1 MSRPLPIAFALGL
14 LLALPACGKLKVVS
28 VPAPGDEEAQEAKA
42 PTARPVSE
50 SETRWASQLAFEA
63 CRSEIAKRMRV
74 SETKVRTSTR
84 AREAR
89 EDVDLVNWE
98 VQGGAAGY
106 CRVDSGGT
114 VLNVETERSGPPR
127 PAVAQQPTSPRD
139 PAPAPAPVRQPREGD
154 AGEGTEDGEPELPQ
168 VKRQQLD
175 ACRSAVIREMGA
187 RPDDVGLSAGT
198 PDERGTV
205 LIDWSLGSGREGTC
219 LVDSGAIVVQ
229 FRK

>member
-14 LLALPACGKLKVVS
+14 LLALPACGKLKVVP
-28 VPAPGDEEAQEAKA
+28 VPEPGDEEAQEAKA
-42 PTARPVSE
+42 PTARPVAE

-63 CRSEIAKRMRV
+63 CRSQIAKRMRV

-84 AREAR
+84 ARDAR

-98 VQGGAAGY
+98 VQGGGAGY
-106 CRVDSGGT
+106 CRVDARGT
-114 VLNVETERSGPPR
+114 VLNVETERSGPAQ
-127 PAVAQQPTSPRD
+127 PAVAQQPAPPRE
-139 PAPAPAPVRQPREGD
+139 PAPAPAQQPREAD
-154 AGEGTEDGEPELPQ
+154 ASGGSDDGEPEPPQ

-187 RPDDVGLSAGT
+187 KADDVGLSAGT